1 VHLPL
6 LITPIASLLHQ
17 IPRSTDTLL
26 IEAPAKKKRKTGP
39 VSADQVPADE
49 DEVEEAEPQEDGID
63 DQDDSADD
71 DEAVASGPAS
81 KAKQVKGNVVPTED
95 DLEEVD
101 EVIAADEEDD
111 E

>member
-1 VHLPL
+1 MRIHYRILPSSHHCSLNAQQL
-6 LITPIASLLHQ
+6 LTSFSAEP
-17 IPRSTDTLL
+17 
-26 IEAPAKKKRKTGP
+26 PAKKKRKTGP

-71 DEAVASGPAS
+71 DEAVASGPAA
-81 KAKQVKGNVVPTED
+81 KAKQVKGKVVPTED

-101 EVIAADEEDD
+101 EVVAADEDD